1 MQLVEILSHSNKI
14 KTVDDL
20 LNHFDLIVELA
31 RDDVYRIVKAKKI
44 FFVDFDFAY
53 TDGVKLLRNQ
63 LTKTHLKAIKRFFK
77 CDNIEKSLKWII
89 SRIINNAI
97 NVSLNKKY
105 KLYVAPQFCAL
116 HENIESNDDIDI
128 ILIND
133 ELMKFDKNTLKI
145 GLKNIWEES
154 IFDEDFDYEDLKY
167 LCNRFKIN
175 ISEISGN
182 GVINM
187 QKFKK
192 EQVENGNS
200 QLAFIFESEVA

>member
-1 MQLVEILSHSNKI
+1 MQLAEILSHCHKI

-31 RDDVYRIVKAKKI
+31 RDDIYKIVKVKKI
-44 FFVDFDFAY
+44 FFADFDFAY
-53 TDGVKLLRNQ
+53 TNGVKLLKNQ
-63 LTKTHLKAIKRFFK
+63 LTKTHLRAIKRLLK
-77 CDNIEKSLKWII
+77 CDNIEKALKWII

-97 NVSLNKKY
+97 NVSINKKY
-105 KLYVAPQFCAL
+105 KLYAAPQFCTL
-116 HENIESNDDIDI
+116 HENIESNDYIDI
-128 ILIND
+128 LLIND

-167 LCNRFKIN
+167 LCNRFKID
-175 ISEISGN
+175 ISEISRN

-192 EQVENGNS
+192 EQAESGNF
-200 QLAFIFESEVA
+200 QLVFVF